1 MDARRAAAAVGM
13 ATLVPDA
20 EAAEVAA
27 ALAKSQ
33 CVDIFSDDDAGAD
46 EKILSQE
53 KEFMKE
59 TAPTGGEETPLF
71 QEGMQQQ
78 GPSAA
83 CPVAPTTT
91 VAA

>member
-1 MDARRAAAAVGM
+1 MDAIRAAAVVEM
-13 ATLVPDA
+13 AGPAADA
-20 EAAEVAA
+20 EATAA
-27 ALAKSQ
+27 AAADEMAQ

-53 KEFMKE
+53 REFMKE

-78 GPSAA
+78 CPSAA
-83 CPVAPTTT
+83 CPAAPIMT
-91 VAA
+91 VIA